1 MPPQENIDALQCAA
15 LRFKVKD
22 LDGHLAMY
30 SNTVIHHG
38 FSSRIR
44 PGVTGLK
51 DHYTHLLKAFP
62 DMRIEIEDII
72 AQGEKVVHRF
82 TFYGTH
88 RGDFLGFAAT
98 GKLVTAPGIHINLF
112 ADGKCIEVRSV
123 LDTFRFLPKLAPY
136 PSFVIFG
143 ERRPVAL
150 LIRRFLEGELR
161 WLPRNSRI
169 VTEHSTS
176 RAKPKERKAR
186 CFLFHRAFSNSRL

>member
-1 MPPQENIDALQCAA
+1 MPPQENIDALQRAA

-30 SNTVIHHG
+30 SNSVIHHG

-44 PGVTGLK
+44 PGVAGLR
-51 DHYTHLLKAFP
+51 DHYTNLLKAFP

-98 GKLVTAPGIHINLF
+98 GKLVKSPGIHINLF
-112 ADGKCIEVRSV
+112 ADGKCIEVWSV
-123 LDTFRFLPKLAPY
+123 LDTFRFLTEIGAVPQ
-136 PSFVIFG
+136 
-143 ERRPVAL
+143 
-150 LIRRFLEGELR
+150 LR
-161 WLPRNSRI
+161 DLR
-169 VTEHSTS
+169 
-176 RAKPKERKAR
+176 
-186 CFLFHRAFSNSRL
+186 